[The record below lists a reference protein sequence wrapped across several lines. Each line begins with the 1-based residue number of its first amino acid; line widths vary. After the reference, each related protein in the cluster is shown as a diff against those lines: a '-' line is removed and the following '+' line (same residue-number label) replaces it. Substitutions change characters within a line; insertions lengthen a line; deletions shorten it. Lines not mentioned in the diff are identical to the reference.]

1 MDFHLHFY
9 WLYMAIITNFISL
22 PKFAQIP
29 NWWRHRRRSV
39 DFQSPRLIFLDSA
52 SIFTSETVALYF
64 HWQSIFVF
72 LQFFL
77 HKVII
82 LESSYFTLFSPV
94 TSSSELSSKDQF
106 LAWKTA
112 QLWTSITLS
121 KKIFFWCG
129 FFCSSG
135 NFE

>member
-9 WLYMAIITNFISL
+9 WLLMAIITNFISL

-39 DFQSPRLIFLDSA
+39 NFQSPRLIFLDSA

-82 LESSYFTLFSPV
+82 LEYSYFTSSPPV

-112 QLWTSITLS
+112 QLWTSITSS
-121 KKIFFWCG
+121 KKKKNSMRFFWL
-129 FFCSSG
+129 SE
-135 NFE
+135 NYV